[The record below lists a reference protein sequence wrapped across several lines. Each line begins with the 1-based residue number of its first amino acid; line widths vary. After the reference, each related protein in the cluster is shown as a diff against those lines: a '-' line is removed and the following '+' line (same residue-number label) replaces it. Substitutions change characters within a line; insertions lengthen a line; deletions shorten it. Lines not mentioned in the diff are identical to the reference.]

1 MVERPGRNRHSAAA
15 YNIRILSSGSP
26 ERQNESTVSPI
37 PEELRLDRQARELHV
52 RFDDGTQFVLPCE
65 YLRVF
70 SPSAEVKTARARGDL
85 VTDKQYVNIERIE
98 PYGTYAVRLY
108 FSDGHNTGIYS
119 WESLYQ
125 LGRDRQE
132 NWQQYRTDLERRG
145 QSTTGGGE
153 RVITIL
159 FFAALAEEL
168 EMERV
173 DVDLP
178 SETTTVAEL
187 LYWLRQRGD
196 DWHEAIDPR
205 RLTTMVNRQP
215 AEPTTRL
222 HNGDEVSL
230 TPTYKKAKET

>member
-1 MVERPGRNRHSAAA
+1 M
-15 YNIRILSSGSP
+15 
-26 ERQNESTVSPI
+26 SPI

-52 RFDDGTQFVLPCE
+52 RFDDGAEFVLPCE

-85 VTDKQYVNIERIE
+85 VMGKQSVNIERIE

-108 FSDGHNTGIYS
+108 FSDGHDTGIYS

-125 LGRDRQE
+125 LGQDRQE
-132 NWQQYRTDLERRG
+132 NWRQYLADLEKRG
-145 QSTTGGGE
+145 RSATEGGE
-153 RVITIL
+153 RVITL
-159 FFAALAEEL
+159 LLFAALAEEL

-173 DVDLP
+173 DVALP
-178 SETTTVAEL
+178 SETTTVAEF
-187 LYWLRQRGD
+187 LYWLRQQGD

-205 RLTTMVNRQP
+205 RLTITVNRQG

-222 HNGDEVSL
+222 HDGDEVSL
-230 TPTYKKAKET
+230 TPTYKKDADSQP

>member
-1 MVERPGRNRHSAAA
+1 M
-15 YNIRILSSGSP
+15 
-26 ERQNESTVSPI
+26 SPI

-52 RFDDGTQFVLPCE
+52 RFDDGSQFVLPCE

-108 FSDGHNTGIYS
+108 FSDGHDTGIYS

-125 LGRDRQE
+125 LGQDRQK
-132 NWQQYRTDLERRG
+132 NWQQYLIDLERRRL
-145 QSTTGGGE
+145 SATEDGE

-159 FFAALAEEL
+159 LFSTLAEEL

-173 DVDLP
+173 DVTLP

-205 RLTTMVNRQP
+205 RLTIAVNQQS
-215 AEPTTRL
+215 AEPTTHL

-230 TPTYKKAKET
+230 TPTYKKKNEA

>member
-1 MVERPGRNRHSAAA
+1 M
-15 YNIRILSSGSP
+15 SP
-26 ERQNESTVSPI
+26 T
-37 PEELRLDRQARELHV
+37 PEELRLDRQARELHI
-52 RFDDGTQFVLPCE
+52 RFDDGAQFVLPCE

-85 VTDKQYVNIERIE
+85 ITDKQYVNIERIE
-98 PYGTYAVRLY
+98 PCGTYAVRLY
-108 FSDGHNTGIYS
+108 FSDGHDTGIYS

-125 LGRDRQE
+125 LGQDRQK
-132 NWQQYRTDLERRG
+132 NWQQYLVDLERRR
-145 QSTTGGGE
+145 STTEGEE

-159 FFAALAEEL
+159 LFGALAEEV

-173 DVDLP
+173 DVSLP
-178 SETTTVAEL
+178 SETSTVAEL

-205 RLTTMVNRQP
+205 RLTITVNRQS

-230 TPTYKKAKET
+230 TPTYKKKKPDS

>member
-1 MVERPGRNRHSAAA
+1 M
-15 YNIRILSSGSP
+15 
-26 ERQNESTVSPI
+26 SPI

-52 RFDDGTQFVLPCE
+52 RFDDGAAFVLPCE

-70 SPSAEVKTARARGDL
+70 SPSADVKTARARGDL
-85 VTDKQYVNIERIE
+85 VTDKQSVNIERIE
-98 PYGTYAVRLY
+98 PCGTYAVRLY

-125 LGRDRQE
+125 LGQDRQK
-132 NWQQYRTDLERRG
+132 NWQQYLVDLEQRRR
-145 QSTTGGGE
+145 SPAGGE
-153 RVITIL
+153 ERVVTLLL
-159 FFAALAEEL
+159 FGALAKEL

-173 DVDLP
+173 DVALP
-178 SETTTVAEL
+178 SETTTVAEF

-205 RLTTMVNRQP
+205 RLTVTVNRQS

-230 TPTYKKAKET
+230 TPTYQKTSND

>member
-1 MVERPGRNRHSAAA
+1 MALREYASGTHR
-15 YNIRILSSGSP
+15 IRFHVFP
-26 ERQNESTVSPI
+26 QPYTAMSPI

-52 RFDDGTQFVLPCE
+52 RFDDGAEFVLPCE

-85 VTDKQYVNIERIE
+85 VTDKQSVNIERIE
-98 PYGTYAVRLY
+98 PCGTYAVRLY
-108 FSDGHNTGIYS
+108 FSDGHDTGIYS

-125 LGRDRQE
+125 LGQDRQK
-132 NWQQYRTDLERRG
+132 NWQQYLVDLEQRRR
-145 QSTTGGGE
+145 SPAESEE
-153 RVITIL
+153 RIITLLL
-159 FFAALAEEL
+159 FGALAEEL
-168 EMERV
+168 EMEWV
-173 DVDLP
+173 DVTLP
-178 SETTTVAEL
+178 SETTTVAEF

-205 RLTTMVNRQP
+205 RLTVTVNRQS

-230 TPTYKKAKET
+230 TPTYRKTTND

>member
-1 MVERPGRNRHSAAA
+1 M
-15 YNIRILSSGSP
+15 
-26 ERQNESTVSPI
+26 SPI

-52 RFDDGTQFVLPCE
+52 RFDDGAEFVLPCE

-85 VTDKQYVNIERIE
+85 VKDKQSVNIERIE

-125 LGRDRQE
+125 LGQDHQK
-132 NWQQYRTDLERRG
+132 NWQQYRVDLEQQG
-145 QSTTGGGE
+145 QSPGKGGE
-153 RVITIL
+153 RVVTL
-159 FFAALAEEL
+159 LLFAALAEEL

-173 DVDLP
+173 DVALP
-178 SETTTVAEL
+178 SETTTVAEF
-187 LYWLRQRGD
+187 LYWLRQQGD
-196 DWHEAIDPR
+196 DWREVIDPR
-205 RLTTMVNRQP
+205 RLTITVNQQP

-222 HNGDEVSL
+222 HDEDEVAL
-230 TPTYKKAKET
+230 TPTYRKTSDD